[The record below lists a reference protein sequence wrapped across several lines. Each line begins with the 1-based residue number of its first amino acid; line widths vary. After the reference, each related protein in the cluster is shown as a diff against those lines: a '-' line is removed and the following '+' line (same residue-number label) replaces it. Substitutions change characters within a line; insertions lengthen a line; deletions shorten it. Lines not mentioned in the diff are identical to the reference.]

1 MLGLFGKKS
10 DHPMADLKAA
20 QQLLADLPKD
30 DSVKALHELAGWIES
45 VRTDTAIRL
54 DTRFAVLRLLDETAR
69 PHELKVL
76 HEYFAADALSPVHE
90 KRLWK
95 ELNEYYAA
103 LGEAYHGVL
112 AGCHDG
118 EKGAAAL
125 KTLRQLIVVRGINAV
140 AGRLKCAAAHYV
152 PVAAGLWSQLSEYYA
167 EAEVQDFLDDP
178 IELYP
183 GSGELAVD
191 HQLAG
196 VLLWWASGTGT
207 LKPQQI
213 HLSERLAAHV
223 CGGLSMGGEPG
234 EDALF
239 VLDLSQ
245 STPPARYNG
254 ETAAHPNLR
263 FVGLGSAR
271 QRLDALTASLEKGAI
286 PPELDLGGRYPVDV
300 VLDMAKRL
308 SATLLSAPP
317 ASRTVRRSVAV
328 NLAMLKGMSE
338 VMAVAA
344 GGNAETGPGRVWVA
358 EDISAT
364 GFRCILDV
372 AQGAGIM
379 VGSLVGFRPENVQHW
394 GVGVVRRLR
403 RGEQNKLD
411 VGVEILTNRMAGVAL
426 REEGGPQGAP
436 GMLGIWLGTVEPAAT
451 DARVLVKP
459 GAVAEGRL
467 LRMRLGSKAYML
479 MPQGVAEK
487 GDEFDLLRCQA
498 VERSAD

>member
-20 QQLLADLPKD
+20 QQLLADLPKE
-30 DSVKALHELAGWIES
+30 DSVKILHELAGWIES
-45 VRTDTAIRL
+45 VRTDTDIRL
-54 DTRFAVLRLLDETAR
+54 DNRFAVLRLLDETAR
-69 PHELKVL
+69 PHEIKVA
-76 HEYFAADALSPVHE
+76 HEYFSADAVSPVQE
-90 KRLWK
+90 RRLWK
-95 ELNEYYAA
+95 ELSEFYAA

-118 EKGAAAL
+118 DKGASAL
-125 KTLRQLIVVRGINAV
+125 KMLRQLIVVRGINAV

-152 PVAAGLWSQLSEYYA
+152 PVAPELWSQLSEYYA
-167 EAEVQDFLDDP
+167 EAEVQDFLDDD

-183 GSGELAVD
+183 GGGEVSVG

-207 LKPQQI
+207 LKPRQM

-223 CGGLSMGGEPG
+223 CGSLSMGGEPA
-234 EDALF
+234 EDTLF

-254 ETAAHPNLR
+254 DTAAHPNLR
-263 FVGLGSAR
+263 FVGLGGA
-271 QRLDALTASLEKGAI
+271 QEQIEGLIAKLEQGTI
-286 PPELDLGGRYPVDV
+286 PADLDLGGRYDAES
-300 VLDMAKRL
+300 VLEMARRL
-308 SATLLSAPP
+308 SASLLAAPP
-317 ASRTVRRSVAV
+317 ARRNVRRSISV
-328 NLAMLKGMSE
+328 NLAVLKGMSE
-338 VMAVAA
+338 VMAVA
-344 GGNAETGPGRVWVA
+344 GGAAAEPGPGKSWVA

-364 GFRCILDV
+364 GFRCNLDF

-394 GVGVVRRLR
+394 GIGVVRRLR

-411 VGVEILTNRMAGVAL
+411 VGVEILANRMTGVAL
-426 REEGGPQGAP
+426 REEGGAQGAAE
-436 GMLGIWLGTVEPAAT
+436 MLGIWLGAADPAAPES
-451 DARVLVKP
+451 RVLVKP

-467 LRMRLGSKAYML
+467 LRMRAGSKSYML
-479 MPQGVAEK
+479 MPQGVAER
-487 GDEFDLLRCQA
+487 GDEFDLMRFQA
-498 VERSAD
+498 VERSPD